1 MKQISLLKKI
11 NILFGKS
18 ELKILGFLFLGMILT
33 GIFEIIGIGAI
44 MPFMAV
50 VIDPTIIHENIYI
63 SYIYNLLSLED
74 QDELVLF
81 LGLSMMAV
89 ILISNIS
96 QILINWGVIYF
107 SNNQSYKL
115 SVKLLNRYLEQ
126 PYSFFLNKNT
136 SEMTKNIISEVNR
149 SMIGVV
155 LQALVVV
162 SKSVIIVFICLLLAF
177 IDPVVAVVS
186 TGILLLSYTVIHKL
200 VKNKVSS
207 IGAAL
212 TTANFLLYKTA
223 DEAMSA
229 IKYIKLRGYEK
240 KFSNFFHTPAKEIS
254 IYDTKSSLISIF
266 PRYIL
271 EIIVFGGM
279 VVIVIIN
286 MRHSSHEVMSVVSL
300 YALSGYRI
308 MPAMQAVYSGIISIR
323 YNLSAIDLLISD
335 LSRKGVAINPEYN
348 QAFVK
353 FNKKLI
359 IDNVCFSY
367 TGTEQLVLDCLNV
380 EIEKNTTVGIVGVTG
395 SGKTTL
401 IDILLGLLSPNDG
414 DVIVDGVKITEH
426 NLKDWQKNVGYV
438 PQSIYLMDDTIKQNI
453 VFGIADDR
461 INHRQLRKVIE
472 MTNLDSFIST
482 LPKKYETFIGERGVR
497 LSGGQQQRIGIARAL
512 YHNPEVLVLDE
523 ATSSLDNITENAI
536 MDAIHGLSHKKT
548 IIMIAHRLST
558 IKKCDV
564 IHVINNGQVVGS
576 GSYEYLVAN
585 NKEFRDMAATM

>member
-33 GIFEIIGIGAI
+33 GIFEVIGIGAI

-81 LGLSMMAV
+81 FGLSMMAV

>member
-1 MKQISLLKKI
+1 MKKI

-81 LGLSMMAV
+81 FGLSMMAV

>member
-44 MPFMAV
+44 MPFIAV

-81 LGLSMMAV
+81 FGLSMMAV

>member
-81 LGLSMMAV
+81 FGLSMMAV

-96 QILINWGVIYF
+96 QILINWGIIYF

>member
-81 LGLSMMAV
+81 FGLSMMAV

-149 SMIGVV
+149 SMIGAV

>member
-81 LGLSMMAV
+81 FGLSMMAV

-149 SMIGVV
+149 SMIGVL

>member
-81 LGLSMMAV
+81 FGLSMMAV

>member
-81 LGLSMMAV
+81 FGLSMMAV

-497 LSGGQQQRIGIARAL
+497 LSGGQQQRIVIARAL